1 MKNKNIIVGLTI
13 LFLVFQ
19 LVIFIIE
26 KYHDCTHDTTCTV
39 CNLVLQIENQ
49 SKLIL
54 TPASNITIL
63 FFIFTSLA
71 LKVLFNILK
80 NTNPTLID
88 LKVRINN

>member
-1 MKNKNIIVGLTI
+1 MKNKKIIVGLTI

-19 LVIFIIE
+19 LVIFMIE
-26 KYHDCTHDTTCTV
+26 RYHDCTHDTTCTV

-63 FFIFTSLA
+63 FFIFSAFT
-71 LKVLFNILK
+71 LKVFFNILK